1 MLQPSDSLEGIPWI
15 SASRTKSLNRLQLF
29 TVRDMLEHFPRRHED
44 RRQFDRFPQDETT
57 EPVCVCGVVTK
68 TALKRFR
75 GWQKC
80 FEIVLEDAEAGV
92 LSTPLTC
99 RWFNLH
105 YVQKMIATGMRIVVY
120 GKAKRRGKQIV
131 IDHPEF
137 EVVENDAEVS
147 VHLKRIA
154 PVHPAGEGVTPRW
167 MRFAIYQLLEQTQLD
182 AAPDF
187 LPPEWRAL
195 PYGNA
200 LREIHFPSSF
210 ESLAESRRLL
220 VFQEFFLLQMLIGT
234 RRMEREQL
242 KIAPRLPTG
251 KLLKGLQE
259 QLPFSLTKAQLRV
272 IEEIRQDLHLPKP
285 MSRLLQ
291 GDVGSGKTLVALSA
305 MLMAVEGGKQA
316 ALMAP
321 TQILAEQHYLQCQR
335 WLKPLGLRIAL
346 RTSARNEEDAMPLF
360 DGEGAPQIIVGT
372 HALLYEKSAFTNLG
386 LAVIDEQHKFGVLQ
400 RARLLS
406 RGDAPDLLVMTAT
419 PIPRTLSLT
428 IYGDLDVSLLDEL
441 PAGRGA
447 IITAARGVEKLPE
460 IVQFLRKQ
468 LDAGRQAYIVYPL
481 VEESDKLVAK
491 AATAEFERWRPLLA
505 PYICELLHGRI
516 APEEKD
522 AVMTRFRNG
531 QTHALVATTVIE
543 VGVDVPN
550 ANFMLI
556 ENAERFGLAQ
566 LHQLRGRI
574 GRGEFKSYCILL
586 NNGKSDEALEKLTIL
601 EKTAD
606 GFEIAE
612 ADLRLRG
619 PGDLIGTA
627 QSGLPQMKLGD
638 FFRDADLMT
647 QARNAALK
655 ILKEDA
661 LLKAADHAALRTR
674 VDALRQSVPV
684 HTE

>member
-1 MLQPSDSLEGIPWI
+1 MLKPSDQLDSVPWI
-15 SASRTKSLNRLQLF
+15 SASRLRSLNRLQLF
-29 TVRDMLEHFPRRHED
+29 TVRDMFEHFPRRHED
-44 RRQFDRFPQDETT
+44 RRQFDRFPQDETA

-75 GWQKC
+75 GWQKS

-92 LSTPLTC
+92 LSSPLTC

-105 YVQKMIATGMRIVVY
+105 YVQKMIATGMKLVVY

-137 EVVENDAEVS
+137 EVVENDEEIS

-154 PVHPAGEGVTPRW
+154 PVHPAGEGITARW
-167 MRFAIYQLLEQTQLD
+167 MRFAIYQLLEQTHLGD
-182 AAPDF
+182 APDF
-187 LPPEWRAL
+187 LPAEWRKL
-195 PYGNA
+195 PYGDA
-200 LREIHFPSSF
+200 LREIHFPKSF
-210 ESLAESRRLL
+210 ESLAEARKLL
-220 VFQEFFLLQMLIGT
+220 VFQEFFLLQMLIGS

-242 KIAPRLPTG
+242 KIAPRKPTG
-251 KLLKGLQE
+251 KLVTGLRE
-259 QLPFSLTKAQLRV
+259 QLPFALTGAQNRV
-272 IEEIRQDLHLPKP
+272 IEEIRQDLQLNKP

-346 RTSARNEEDAMPLF
+346 RTGARNEEDAMPLF
-360 DGEGAPQIIVGT
+360 EGEGDPQIIVGT
-372 HALLYEKSAFTNLG
+372 HALLYERSAFSNLG

-447 IITAARGVEKLPE
+447 IITAARGGEKMPE
-460 IVQFLRKQ
+460 IVQFIRKQ

-481 VEESDKLVAK
+481 VEESEKLNAK
-491 AATAEFERWRPLLA
+491 AATEEFERWRPLLE
-505 PYICELLHGRI
+505 PYACELLHGRV

-522 AVMTRFRNG
+522 AVMTRFRNL
-531 QTHALVATTVIE
+531 QTHVLVATTVIE

-574 GRGEFKSYCILL
+574 GRGEYKSYCILL
-586 NNGKSDEALEKLTIL
+586 NAAKTDEAREKLAIL
-601 EKTAD
+601 EKTTD

-612 ADLRLRG
+612 ADLRMRG

-638 FFRDADLMT
+638 FFRDADLMS
-647 QARNAALK
+647 QARNAALE
-655 ILKEDA
+655 ILAKDA
-661 LLKAADHAALRTR
+661 LLEKKEHSALRLR
-674 VDALRQSVPV
+674 VETLRKAVPV